1 MTALHP
7 FRIRNRKER
16 LLGGTKEN
24 SKRSFYK
31 KRTAKIEHV
40 SRPGPAVE
48 DAPEEAPTIRFPK
61 KVV

>member
-1 MTALHP
+1 MSALHP
-7 FRIRNRKER
+7 LRIQNRKGT

-24 SKRSFYK
+24 SKRFFYK
-31 KRTAKIEHV
+31 KRTAKIALV